1 MNLIRFQKLAT
12 KSYRLLSLD
21 HFQLCFSAALAVAS
35 CSETGSRLDLIH
47 YLCIPGTA
55 CEIPYAVQQQ
65 QTQLE
70 DSAHHQ
76 WPLFLT
82 SSQSKASPRI
92 K

>member
-1 MNLIRFQKLAT
+1 MDLIKFQKPAT
-12 KSYRLLSLD
+12 ESHRLPSLD
-21 HFQLCFSAALAVAS
+21 PFQICSSAALAVAS

-82 SSQSKASPRI
+82 SSQSEANLTK
-92 K
+92 